1 MSPPLGYHV
10 RMSNPKPP
18 KPSTGLRKLVHIVKS
33 RSHLF
38 ICATLGAMAAWAL
51 PYLWEVPT
59 VTRLIVGWNLG
70 AWTYLALA
78 LRVMFGSTHA
88 NMRSRAISQDEG
100 RLLILAMVVLA
111 AIAVLAAIVGELAMA
126 KGLHGGQRYDHVA
139 LAASTLLS
147 SWAFTQLMFA
157 QHYAHDYYIERE
169 RGNPGGLD
177 FPNEDAPDYGDFLYF
192 ACIIGTSAQTADVS
206 FTSRTMRRT
215 GLVHCI
221 LAFFFNATLLALTI
235 NIASGLF

>member
-1 MSPPLGYHV
+1 
-10 RMSNPKPP
+10 MSNSNPL
-18 KPSTGLRKLVHIVKS
+18 TGLRKLVHIVKT
-33 RSHLF
+33 RPHLF
-38 ICATLGAMAAWAL
+38 FCALLGIAAAWAL
-51 PYLWEVPT
+51 PLLWDVPT
-59 VTRLIVGWNLG
+59 VTRLIVGWNLF
-70 AWTYLALA
+70 ALLYLALA
-78 LRVMFGSTHA
+78 LRMMFGSTHA

-100 RLLILAMVVLA
+100 RVLILAMVVLA

-126 KGLHGGQRYDHVA
+126 KSLHGGQRYIHIS
-139 LAASTLLS
+139 LAVSTLLS
-147 SWAFTQLMFA
+147 SWAFTQFMFA
-157 QHYAHDYYIERE
+157 QHYAHDYYIALE

-177 FPNEDAPDYGDFLYF
+177 FPGEEAPDYGDFLYF